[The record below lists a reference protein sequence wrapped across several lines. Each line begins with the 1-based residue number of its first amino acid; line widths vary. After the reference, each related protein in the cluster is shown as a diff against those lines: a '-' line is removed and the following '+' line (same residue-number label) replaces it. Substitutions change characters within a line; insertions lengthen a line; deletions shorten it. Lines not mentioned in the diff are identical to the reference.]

1 MAKLHEAQGWKM
13 SEGWGRFLRVL
24 LLWAADYAAILLAE
38 CLAFFLRRDLLP
50 IADPDFFI
58 PPVYLYIVVPTIF
71 LFFLHSTN
79 AQIRSVPLW
88 RMMQMIFWA
97 VVYSLLT
104 IVMLMYVGHVA
115 NFVSRLFVGMTG
127 LFAFVFVTCARYGLK
142 KGLQAL
148 RLFQQSVILVG
159 AGRTAELFLR
169 AFDNNAGFG
178 YRILGF
184 VDDHPKSLALVRRFP
199 CLGRLH
205 EVERIVRETGVD
217 TVLVAAPGLSP
228 ARQVALVN
236 ALQPLVESVKFIP
249 DLIGTP
255 MDNISVEGIAETKLM
270 FLTVRNN
277 LAVWYNRAFKR
288 LFDILL
294 STLGLIVLL
303 PIGLGVALAVRLDS
317 AGPILFAHRRVGRG
331 GREFPCYKFR
341 TMVPDAEIVLEQ
353 YLRENPKL
361 REEWEKEYK
370 LKGDPRVT
378 RVGAF
383 LRRTS
388 LDELPQFFN
397 VLTGEMSLVGPRPI
411 VEKEIE
417 KYGDAFPD
425 FCLVRP
431 GITGIWQVN
440 GRSDTTYDERV
451 AMDSWYVRNWSIWI
465 DLFYLLKTVKV
476 VVSGRGAY

>member
-1 MAKLHEAQGWKM
+1 MGERCDRSWRMEVADG
-13 SEGWGRFLRVL
+13 GRSLRVL
-24 LLWAADYAAILLAE
+24 FLWLIDYLAILLAE
-38 CLAFFLRRDLLP
+38 CLAFFLRRDFSP
-50 IADPDFFI
+50 IEDPNFFI
-58 PPVYLYIVVPTIF
+58 PSVYLYVVVPTIF
-71 LFFLHSTN
+71 LFFLHVAN
-79 AQIRSVPLW
+79 ARIRSVPLW
-88 RMMQMIFWA
+88 RMIQMVFWA

-127 LFAFVFVTCARYGLK
+127 LFAFFFVTWARYGLK
-142 KGLQAL
+142 KGFHAL
-148 RLFQQSVILVG
+148 RLFRQPVIFVG
-159 AGRTAELFLR
+159 AGKTAEIFFR
-169 AFDNNAGFG
+169 AFDSNDGFG
-178 YRILGF
+178 YRVLGF
-184 VDDHPKSLALVRRFP
+184 IDDHPTSTALAQRFP
-199 CLGRLH
+199 CLGGFEDAVR
-205 EVERIVRETGVD
+205 VVREKQVD
-217 TVLVAAPGLSP
+217 TVLIITPSLSS

-236 ALQPLVESVKFIP
+236 DLQPHVRSVKLIP

-255 MDNISVEGIAETKLM
+255 VSNISVAGIAETKLM
-270 FLTVRNN
+270 FLTVQNN
-277 LAVWYNRAFKR
+277 LAIWYNRFFKR
-288 LFDILL
+288 LFDLLL
-294 STLGLIVLL
+294 SFCSLIVLL
-303 PIGLGVALAVRLDS
+303 PLCLVVAIAIRIDS
-317 AGPILFAHRRVGRG
+317 PGPILFAHRRVGRG

-341 TMVPDAEIVLEQ
+341 TMVPDAEAVLER
-353 YLRENPKL
+353 YLVENPKR

-411 VEKEIE
+411 VEKEIP
-417 KYGDAFPD
+417 KYGDAFQD

-451 AMDSWYVRNWSIWI
+451 AMDSWYVRNWSLWI
-465 DLFYLLKTVKV
+465 DLVYLLKTVKV
-476 VVSGRGAY
+476 VLSGRGAY

>member
-1 MAKLHEAQGWKM
+1 MAKLDEVQAWKM

-24 LLWAADYAAILLAE
+24 FLWAADYAAILLAE
-38 CLAFFLRRDLLP
+38 CLAFFLRRDFLP

-88 RMMQMIFWA
+88 RMMQMVFWA
-97 VVYSLLT
+97 VIYSLLT

-142 KGLQAL
+142 KGLQSL
-148 RLFQQSVILVG
+148 RLFQQPVVLVG

-184 VDDHPKSLALVRRFP
+184 VDDHPKSTALVRRFP

-205 EVERIVRETGVD
+205 DVERIVRETGVD

-288 LFDILL
+288 LFDIFL
-294 STLGLIVLL
+294 SALGLIVLL
-303 PIGLGVALAVRLDS
+303 PIGLIVAIAIRLDS

-341 TMVPDAEIVLEQ
+341 TMVPDAEIVLEA

-397 VLTGEMSLVGPRPI
+397 VLAGEMSLVGPRPI

-465 DLFYLLKTVKV
+465 DVFYLLKTVKV

>member
-1 MAKLHEAQGWKM
+1 MGDRGDRVGRLGAADG
-13 SEGWGRFLRVL
+13 GRFLRVL
-24 LLWAADYAAILLAE
+24 LLWLTDYLAILLAE
-38 CLAFFLRRDLLP
+38 CLAFFLRRDFLP

-58 PPVYLYIVVPTIF
+58 PPVYLYVVVPTIF
-71 LFFLHSTN
+71 LFFLHVTS
-79 AQIRSVPLW
+79 AHIRSVPLW
-88 RMMQMIFWA
+88 RMIQTVFWA

-127 LFAFVFVTCARYGLK
+127 LFTFFLVIGARYGLK
-142 KGLQAL
+142 KGLHAL
-148 RLFQQSVILVG
+148 RLFRQPVIFVG
-159 AGRTAELFLR
+159 AGKTAEIFFR
-169 AFDNNAGFG
+169 AFDSSDGFG
-178 YRILGF
+178 YRVVGF
-184 VDDHPKSLALVRRFP
+184 VDDHPTSTALAQRFP
-199 CLGRLH
+199 CLGGFDDA
-205 EVERIVRETGVD
+205 VRIVREKQVD
-217 TVLVAAPGLSP
+217 TVLIIAPGLSS
-228 ARQVALVN
+228 AQQVALVN
-236 ALQPLVESVKFIP
+236 DLQPHVRSVKFIP

-255 MDNISVEGIAETKLM
+255 IGNISVEGIAETKLM
-270 FLTVRNN
+270 FLTVQNN
-277 LAVWYNRAFKR
+277 LAIWYNRFFKR
-288 LFDILL
+288 LFDLLL
-294 STLGLIVLL
+294 SFCGLVVLL
-303 PIGLGVALAVRLDS
+303 PLCLAVAIAIRIDS
-317 AGPILFAHRRVGRG
+317 PGPILFAHRRVGRG

-341 TMVPDAEIVLEQ
+341 TMVPDAEAVLER
-353 YLRENPKL
+353 YLVEYPKL

-411 VEKEIE
+411 VVKEIP
-417 KYGDAFPD
+417 KYGDAFQD

-476 VVSGRGAY
+476 VLSGRGAY

>member
-1 MAKLHEAQGWKM
+1 MAKRREGQRWTV
-13 SEGWGRFLRVL
+13 SDGWGRSLRAL
-24 LLWAADYAAILLAE
+24 LLWATDYLAILTAE
-38 CLAFFLRRDLLP
+38 FLAFFLRRDLLP

-71 LFFLHSTN
+71 LFFLHGTN
-79 AQIRSVPLW
+79 AHIRSVPLW
-88 RMMQMIFWA
+88 RMIQMVFWA
-97 VVYSLLT
+97 VAYSLLT

-127 LFAFVFVTCARYGLK
+127 LFAFVFVVSARYALK
-142 KGLQAL
+142 KGFNAL
-148 RLFQQSVILVG
+148 RLFRRPALLVG
-159 AGRTAELFLR
+159 AGKTAELFLR

-184 VDDHPKSLALVRRFP
+184 VDDHLGTDTLARRFP
-199 CLGRLH
+199 RLGTFADAAH
-205 EVERIVRETGVD
+205 IVRETGVD
-217 TVLVAAPGLSP
+217 TVLIAAPGLSP

-236 ALQPLVESVKFIP
+236 ELQPLVGSVKFIP
-249 DLIGTP
+249 DLVGTP

-270 FLTVRNN
+270 FLTVHNN
-277 LAVWYNRAFKR
+277 LTVWYNRAFKR
-288 LFDILL
+288 LFDVLL
-294 STLGLIVLL
+294 SAVALTVLL
-303 PIGLGVALAVRLDS
+303 PIGLIIALAIRLDS
-317 AGPILFAHRRVGRG
+317 PGPILFAHRRVGRG
-331 GREFPCYKFR
+331 GKEFSCYKFR
-341 TMVPDAEIVLEQ
+341 TMVPDAEAVLER
-353 YLRENPKL
+353 YLRENPKR

-397 VLTGEMSLVGPRPI
+397 VLIGDMSLVGPRPI
-411 VEKEIE
+411 VEKEIP
-417 KYGDAFPD
+417 KYGDAFRD

-465 DLFYLLKTVKV
+465 DMFYLLKTIKI